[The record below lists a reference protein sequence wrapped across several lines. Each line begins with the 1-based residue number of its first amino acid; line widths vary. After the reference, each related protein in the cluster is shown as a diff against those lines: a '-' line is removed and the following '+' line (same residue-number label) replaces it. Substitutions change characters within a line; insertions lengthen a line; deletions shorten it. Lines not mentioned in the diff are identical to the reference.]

1 MFLLPGVVYA
11 VSHEKEA
18 KLWAMLTMSGL
29 RTGPYFAATYALH
42 ALLVAL
48 LCGVYYGMAFVAKVP
63 AFLNA
68 DPSLFAALI
77 LSWAHCSAGLGIFM
91 GASIRSPRAA
101 TMIAMA
107 LCVVVPVAN
116 FLLTTL
122 LEQWPR
128 QATWVPFMSYARAA
142 TLVLTFGGARV
153 EAGSELQLALLATF
167 MWGFLALGLGMYLHA
182 VLPGPEST
190 GVSKAAS
197 YPITEGI
204 AWARWLA
211 AWLGLRAERVSP
223 VGDWAGGGAGAGADS
238 RDSDAAAAY
247 TDLPGSPAAAGR
259 VVRVQN
265 MLRAPGVS
273 GAGAAGGAGG
283 EAAAAG
289 IELAGA
295 YAPREGEDEDVAHE
309 RRRVD
314 EAAADDAALVVRG
327 LVKEY
332 RSRRPANEAASAPGG
347 GGGAEEVAARAVR
360 WALTGGKPSLK
371 RAVDGIDLRVDMG
384 DVLGLLGPNGAGKT
398 TTISCLTGHTSISGG
413 SARVAG
419 YDAETQLDSMWNSLG
434 VCPQFDTIW
443 DEVTVQQHLML
454 YARLKGLGS
463 RGGSFNSGAKLRAA
477 VQQVAEKVELDGDCF
492 RQAARALSGG
502 QRRRLSIAI
511 ALIGQPSIVILDEPT
526 TGLDPETKRQV
537 HRILAAERGAGRA
550 MVITTHSM
558 EEADALCSRIAI
570 MAGGRVRAI
579 GTQQRLKRLHGE
591 GYRLTL
597 TLAVPPGLAASAA
610 GQAFLDAVAGAT
622 HAMVLQRVDAAAR
635 LVSRVGTGMTYVL
648 PGALDVAGAFQT
660 LEQQKRGGGEG
671 LPPLIS
677 EFGLSQSTLED
688 VFVNVIEREGAVNL
702 NS

>member
-1 MFLLPGVVYA
+1 
-11 VSHEKEA
+11 
-18 KLWAMLTMSGL
+18 
-29 RTGPYFAATYALH
+29 
-42 ALLVAL
+42 
-48 LCGVYYGMAFVAKVP
+48 
-63 AFLNA
+63 
-68 DPSLFAALI
+68 
-77 LSWAHCSAGLGIFM
+77 
-91 GASIRSPRAA
+91 
-101 TMIAMA
+101 
-107 LCVVVPVAN
+107 
-116 FLLTTL
+116 
-122 LEQWPR
+122 
-128 QATWVPFMSYARAA
+128 
-142 TLVLTFGGARV
+142 
-153 EAGSELQLALLATF
+153 
-167 MWGFLALGLGMYLHA
+167 
-182 VLPGPEST
+182 
-190 GVSKAAS
+190 
-197 YPITEGI
+197 
-204 AWARWLA
+204 
-211 AWLGLRAERVSP
+211 
-223 VGDWAGGGAGAGADS
+223 
-238 RDSDAAAAY
+238 
-247 TDLPGSPAAAGR
+247 
-259 VVRVQN
+259 
-265 MLRAPGVS
+265 
-273 GAGAAGGAGG
+273 
-283 EAAAAG
+283 
-289 IELAGA
+289 
-295 YAPREGEDEDVAHE
+295 
-309 RRRVD
+309 
-314 EAAADDAALVVRG
+314 
-327 LVKEY
+327 
-332 RSRRPANEAASAPGG
+332 
-347 GGGAEEVAARAVR
+347 
-360 WALTGGKPSLK
+360 
-371 RAVDGIDLRVDMG
+371 
-384 DVLGLLGPNGAGKT
+384 VLGLLGPNGAGKT

-688 VFVNVIEREGAVNL
+688 VFVNVIEGSGTVNL
-702 NS
+702 NA